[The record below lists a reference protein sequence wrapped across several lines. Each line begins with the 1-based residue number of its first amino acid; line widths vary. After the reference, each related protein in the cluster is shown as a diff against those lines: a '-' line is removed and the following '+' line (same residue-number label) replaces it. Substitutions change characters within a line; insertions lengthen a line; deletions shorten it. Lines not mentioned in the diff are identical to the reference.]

1 MNLKPEDLETNG
13 YILLDKL
20 EHMELVPFV
29 RTYINKWTR
38 FSTIYMTSNLL
49 AFGAVAYV
57 LVSGYTSGIFT
68 IPEGLTHLSYGLA
81 IAFLLL
87 PVHEYIHV
95 LAYKSQGAE
104 HTSYDANLKKFYFL
118 AVADRFVA
126 NRREFQIVAL
136 APFIVITALGL
147 TLLLF
152 TSPLWTLT
160 VLGALL
166 THTAFC
172 SGDFG
177 LLSYFDFHKKKEVVT
192 YDDKE
197 KKVSFFYGM
206 DRE

>member
-1 MNLKPEDLETNG
+1 MNLRPEDLEANG
-13 YILLDKL
+13 YKLLDKL
-20 EHMELVPFV
+20 DHMELVPFV

-38 FSTIYMTSNLL
+38 FSTIYMTCNLL
-49 AFGAVAYV
+49 AFGAVGYL

-68 IPEGLTHLSYGLA
+68 IPEGLTYLSYGLV

-87 PVHEYIHV
+87 PIHEYIHV
-95 LAYKSQGAE
+95 LAYKSQGAR

-126 NRREFQIVAL
+126 NRREFQVVAL
-136 APFIVITALGL
+136 APFVVITAVGL
-147 TLLLF
+147 TLLFF
-152 TSPLWTLT
+152 TTPLWTMT
-160 VLGALL
+160 VLGTLL

-177 LLSYFDFHKKKEVVT
+177 LLSYFDFNKNKEVVT

-197 KKVSFFYGM
+197 NKISFFYGLE
-206 DRE
+206 RE